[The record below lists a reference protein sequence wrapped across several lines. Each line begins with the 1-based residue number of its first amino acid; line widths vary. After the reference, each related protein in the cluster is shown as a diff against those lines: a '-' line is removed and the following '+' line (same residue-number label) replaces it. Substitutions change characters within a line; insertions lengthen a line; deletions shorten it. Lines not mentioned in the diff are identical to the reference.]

1 MKKYFALAMALLMS
15 IGLVACGGSGQTA
28 PASSAPSTSASAPAA
43 PSTPPAAEA
52 EWPDGNISLIVSAG
66 AGGGTDIAARQMLT
80 SLSKMGNFAV
90 INNTDGGGVVAWEQ
104 VKAADPSC
112 NEILFFNPGLLSSYV
127 TGLTDVNP
135 VEDIIPVWA
144 IANANSYYIIVNKNS
159 PFNSM
164 EELVDYA
171 KANPGKLNFGVQMGD
186 MEHVMAGCVQKELG
200 VEWNYVAAGS
210 DADRV
215 SLLIG
220 GNLDV
225 TICAQSQ
232 TQSYYD
238 ADEIKVLCS
247 TLRRSPIANEKL
259 QAVPLLSELGYNNT
273 TIAGGLAVWAPA
285 GAPDSVYE
293 KINETLNAAITDPE
307 VVQLMADSGSVV
319 TSVGNYQEA
328 SQYINNM
335 FNAYKDACND
345 LGLAAE
351 GRG

>member
-1 MKKYFALAMALLMS
+1 MKKYFALVLALLIS
-15 IGLVACGGSGQTA
+15 VSLAACGDKAEKTPAAS
-28 PASSAPSTSASAPAA
+28 ASSTSSASTAVE
-43 PSTPPAAEA
+43 EA
-52 EWPDGNISLIVSAG
+52 VWPNGNISMIVSAA
-66 AGGGTDIAARQMLT
+66 AGGGTDVAARQMLDA
-80 SLSKMGNFAV
+80 LSDFGNFAV
-90 INNTDGGGVVAWEQ
+90 INNTDGGGVVAWEE

-112 NEILFFNPGLLSSYV
+112 EKILFFNPGLLSSYV

-135 VEDIIPVWA
+135 VEDIVPVWA
-144 IANANSYYIIVNKNS
+144 ITNANSYYIIVSKDS
-159 PFNSM
+159 PFNTL
-164 EELVDYA
+164 EELVEYA

-186 MEHVMAGCVQKELG
+186 MEHVMAGCVQKTLG
-200 VEWNYVAAGS
+200 VDWNYVAAGS

-247 TLRRSPIANEKL
+247 TLRRSSVANEKL
-259 QAVPLLSELGYNNT
+259 QAVPLLSELGYENT

-285 GAPDSVYE
+285 GASDAVYE
-293 KINETLNAAITDPE
+293 KINEAFNAAISDPE
-307 VVQLMADSGSVV
+307 VVELMAASGSVV
-319 TSVGNYQEA
+319 TTVGNYQEA
-328 SQYINNM
+328 AQYINEM
-335 FNAYKDACND
+335 FEAYKEACSD